1 MEASKSNLLLKRA
14 VNVKAI
20 VTPRWKEETQQQLQA
35 QINQIDAQ
43 IEQLDTQGQRAVAD
57 LRRQGAESLNP
68 AMMAQQISSIEAQ
81 VNQKK
86 SEILDRR
93 YQTLQ
98 QLQQAQLLEMDQE
111 VYQGQI
117 ESFFRVETGD
127 NLVRKMQV
135 EILLKDGEI
144 VEIRGDL

>member
-43 IEQLDTQGQRAVAD
+43 IEQLDTQGQRAIAD
-57 LRRQGAESLNP
+57 VRRQGHESINP
-68 AMMAQQISSIEAQ
+68 MVAQQISNIEAQ

-127 NLVRKMQV
+127 NLVSKMQV

>member
-57 LRRQGAESLNP
+57 VRRQGTESFNP